1 MPTCKYCQE
10 HVGFLEGGMWLRI
23 HPACSMDLS
32 GLDQLDREL
41 FWALPPDTRAAY
53 RTLPPEERRAI
64 LANERSIR
72 EAEQAEQAA
81 REHAE
86 AEAREA
92 EKARRA
98 AQDRAE
104 AEIGSLGADVA
115 LTGTY
120 DSGALRLQIAS
131 IAVPVGMTAKDVEEI
146 LRAGWSISLMEA
158 RMNGQISNAEVGE
171 RAEQDEAF
179 LEAVRLTDDDLASE
193 DLIERLTARLSL
205 RSTVME
211 AATSEDDEALVALDE
226 LFQESGLGETDQQE
240 LAVEVWHMVVPTL
253 IEDGLLTTADDEALE
268 RYLEYFELPQE
279 DLERGGTARLYL
291 HASTLRRSIDDDFLD
306 LPDAAAK
313 LGHRIPFN
321 LLKSETL
328 VWLVQNAHYSTIDT
342 MREFRG
348 SSHGLSIRIAS
359 GLYYR
364 PSAFSGRSVTSE
376 KTTHVD
382 TGMLGI
388 TTKHLYF
395 HGPSKRFR
403 VRYDKIVSFEPYS
416 DGLGF
421 MRDNL
426 RAKPET
432 FTVGEND
439 GWFLYN
445 LVTNLAQR

>member
-1 MPTCKYCQE
+1 
-10 HVGFLEGGMWLRI
+10 MWLRI
-23 HPACSMDLS
+23 HPACSLDLS

-81 REHAE
+81 RERAE
-86 AEAREA
+86 AEVREA
-92 EKARRA
+92 EETKRA

-104 AEIGSLGADVA
+104 AEIGNLGADAA

-131 IAVPVGMTAKDVEEI
+131 IAVPAGMTAKDIEET

-158 RMNGQISNAEVGE
+158 RMNGQISNAEVDE

-179 LEAVRLTDDDLASE
+179 LEAVRLTDADLASE
-193 DLIERLTARLSL
+193 DLIERLTVRLSL
-205 RSTVME
+205 RSEVVD
-211 AATSEDDEALVALDE
+211 AAISEDDEALVALDA
-226 LFQESGLGETDQQE
+226 LFQESGLGETDQRE

-268 RYLEYFELPQE
+268 RYLEHFELPQE
-279 DLERGGTARLYL
+279 ELDRGGTVRLYS
-291 HASTLRRSIDDDFLD
+291 HASTLRRSIDGDFLD
-306 LPDAAAK
+306 LSDAAAR
-313 LGHRIPFN
+313 LGHRVPFN

-395 HGPSKRFR
+395 HGPAKRFR

>member
-1 MPTCKYCQE
+1 
-10 HVGFLEGGMWLRI
+10 MWLRL

-53 RTLPPEERRAI
+53 RTLPPEERRVI

-72 EAEQAEQAA
+72 EAEEAKRTAQERTEAA
-81 REHAE
+81 
-86 AEAREA
+86 AREA
-92 EKARRA
+92 EEAKRA

-104 AEIGSLGADVA
+104 TEIGNLGADAA

-131 IAVPVGMTAKDVEEI
+131 IAVPVGMTAKDVEET
-146 LRAGWSISLMEA
+146 LRAGWSVSLMEA
-158 RMNGQISNAEVGE
+158 RMDGRLSNAEVGE

-179 LEAVRLTDDDLASE
+179 LEAVRLTDDDLTRE

-205 RSTVME
+205 RGKVVD
-211 AATSEDDEALVALDE
+211 AAISEDDEALIALDA
-226 LFQESGLGETDQQE
+226 LFEESGLGKADQRA

-268 RYLEYFELPQE
+268 RYLEHFELPQE
-279 DLERGGTARLYL
+279 ELERGGTARLYL
-291 HASTLRRSIDDDFLD
+291 HASTLRRSIDGDFLD

-395 HGPSKRFR
+395 HGPAKRFR
-403 VRYDKIVSFEPYS
+403 VRYDRIVSFEPYS

>member
-1 MPTCKYCQE
+1 
-10 HVGFLEGGMWLRI
+10 MWLRI
-23 HPACSMDLS
+23 HPACSLDLS
-32 GLDQLDREL
+32 ELDQLDREL

-53 RTLPPEERRAI
+53 RTLPPEERWAI

-81 REHAE
+81 RERAE
-86 AEAREA
+86 AEVREA
-92 EKARRA
+92 EETKRA

-104 AEIGSLGADVA
+104 AEIGNLGADAA

-131 IAVPVGMTAKDVEEI
+131 IAVPAGMTAKDIEET

-179 LEAVRLTDDDLASE
+179 LEAVRLTDDNLASE

-205 RSTVME
+205 RSAVID
-211 AATSEDDEALVALDE
+211 AATSEDDEALVALDA
-226 LFQESGLGETDQQE
+226 LFQESGLGETDQQD

-268 RYLEYFELPQE
+268 RYLEHFELPQE
-279 DLERGGTARLYL
+279 ELERGGTARLYL
-291 HASTLRRSIDDDFLD
+291 HASTLRRSIDGDFLD
-306 LPDAAAK
+306 LPDAAAR
-313 LGHRIPFN
+313 LGHRVPFN

-376 KTTHVD
+376 KMTHVD

-395 HGPSKRFR
+395 HGPAKRFR
-403 VRYDKIVSFEPYS
+403 VRYDRIVSFEPYS

>member
-10 HVGFLEGGMWLRI
+10 HVGIFEGGMWLRL

-32 GLDQLDREL
+32 GLNRLDREL

-53 RTLPPEERRAI
+53 KTLPTEERRAL

-72 EAEQAEQAA
+72 EAEEVKQAA
-81 REHAE
+81 RERAE
-86 AEAREA
+86 AEVREA
-92 EKARRA
+92 EEARRA
-98 AQDRAE
+98 AQERAGT
-104 AEIGSLGADVA
+104 EIANLAADAA

-120 DSGALRLQIAS
+120 DPSALRLQIAS
-131 IAVPVGMTAKDVEEI
+131 IAVSVDMTAKDIEET
-146 LRAGWSISLMEA
+146 LRAGWLVSLMEA
-158 RMNGQISNAEVGE
+158 RTNGHLSNAEVDE
-171 RAEQDEAF
+171 RAEQDAAF
-179 LEAVRLTDDDLASE
+179 LDAVRLADADLASE

-205 RSTVME
+205 RDRVVD
-211 AATSEDDEALVALDE
+211 AATSEDSKALVALDE
-226 LFQESGLGETDQQE
+226 LFQDSGLGETDRQE

-268 RYLEYFELPQE
+268 RYLEHFELPQE
-279 DLERGGTARLYL
+279 VLERGGTVRLYS
-291 HASTLRRSIDDDFLD
+291 HASTLRRSIDGDFLD
-306 LPDAAAK
+306 LSDAAAR
-313 LGHRIPFN
+313 LGHRVPFN

-328 VWLVQNAHYSTIDT
+328 VWLVQNTHYSTIDV

-359 GLYYR
+359 DLYYR
-364 PSAFSGRSVTSE
+364 PSAFSGRSITSE

-395 HGPSKRFR
+395 HGSAKRFR

-416 DGLGF
+416 DGLGL

-432 FTVGEND
+432 FTVGEDD

>member
-1 MPTCKYCQE
+1 
-10 HVGFLEGGMWLRI
+10 MWLRI

-53 RTLPPEERRAI
+53 RTLQPEERRAI

-81 REHAE
+81 RERAE
-86 AEAREA
+86 AKAREA

-104 AEIGSLGADVA
+104 AEIGNLGADVA

-131 IAVPVGMTAKDVEEI
+131 IAVPAGMTAKDVEGA
-146 LRAGWSISLMEA
+146 LWGGWFNGLMEA
-158 RMNGQISNAEVGE
+158 RADRRLSNAEVNE
-171 RAEQDEAF
+171 REEANEAF
-179 LEAVRLTDDDLASE
+179 LEAVRLTDADLASG

-205 RSTVME
+205 RSTVMD
-211 AATSEDDEALVALDE
+211 AATSEDDEALVALDA
-226 LFQESGLGETDQQE
+226 LFQESGLGEMDQQE

-268 RYLEYFELPQE
+268 RYLEHFELPQE
-279 DLERGGTARLYL
+279 ELERGGTARLYL
-291 HASTLRRSIDDDFLD
+291 HASTLRRSIDGDFLD

-395 HGPSKRFR
+395 HGPAKRFR

>member
-1 MPTCKYCQE
+1 
-10 HVGFLEGGMWLRI
+10 MWLRI

>member
-1 MPTCKYCQE
+1 
-10 HVGFLEGGMWLRI
+10 MWLRI

-53 RTLPPEERRAI
+53 RTLQPEERRAI

-81 REHAE
+81 RERAE
-86 AEAREA
+86 AKAREA

-104 AEIGSLGADVA
+104 AEIGNLGADVA

-131 IAVPVGMTAKDVEEI
+131 IAVPAGMTAKDVEGA
-146 LRAGWSISLMEA
+146 LWGGWFNGLMEA
-158 RMNGQISNAEVGE
+158 RADRRLSNAEVNE
-171 RAEQDEAF
+171 REEANEAF
-179 LEAVRLTDDDLASE
+179 LEAVRLTDADLASG

-205 RSTVME
+205 RSAVMD
-211 AATSEDDEALVALDE
+211 AATSEDDEALVALDA
-226 LFQESGLGETDQQE
+226 LFQESGLGEMDQQE

-268 RYLEYFELPQE
+268 RYLEHFELPQE
-279 DLERGGTARLYL
+279 ELERGGTARLYL
-291 HASTLRRSIDDDFLD
+291 HASTLRRSIDGDFLD

-395 HGPSKRFR
+395 HGPAKRFR
-403 VRYDKIVSFEPYS
+403 VRYDRIVSFEPYS

>member
-10 HVGFLEGGMWLRI
+10 PVGFLEGGMWLRI

-53 RTLPPEERRAI
+53 RTLPTEERRAL
-64 LANERSIR
+64 LADKRSVR
-72 EAEQAEQAA
+72 EAEEAKQAA
-81 REHAE
+81 AERAE
-86 AEAREA
+86 AEVREA
-92 EKARRA
+92 EEARRA

-104 AEIGSLGADVA
+104 AEIGNLGADAA

-120 DSGALRLQIAS
+120 DSGVLRLQIAS
-131 IAVPVGMTAKDVEEI
+131 IAVSVGMTAKDVEEI

-158 RMNGQISNAEVGE
+158 RMNGHLSNAEVDE

-179 LEAVRLTDDDLASE
+179 LDAVRLTDADLASE
-193 DLIERLTARLSL
+193 DLIERLTTRLSL
-205 RSTVME
+205 RNTVID
-211 AATSEDDEALVALDE
+211 AATSGDDEALAALDA
-226 LFQESGLGETDQQE
+226 LFQQSGLGEADQQE
-240 LAVEVWHMVVPTL
+240 LAVEVWHTVVPTL
-253 IEDGLLTTADDEALE
+253 IEDGLLTQADDEALE
-268 RYLEYFELPQE
+268 RYLEHFGLPQE
-279 DLERGGTARLYL
+279 DLERGGTVRLYS
-291 HASTLRRSIDDDFLD
+291 HASTLRRSIDGDFLD
-306 LPDAAAK
+306 LSDAAAR

-328 VWLVQNAHYSTIDT
+328 VWLVQNTHYSTIDA

-364 PSAFSGRSVTSE
+364 PSAFSGRSITSE

-395 HGPSKRFR
+395 HGPAKRFR

-432 FTVGEND
+432 FTVGEDD

-445 LVTNLAQR
+445 LVANLAQR

>member
-1 MPTCKYCQE
+1 
-10 HVGFLEGGMWLRI
+10 MWLRI
-23 HPACSMDLS
+23 HPACSLDLS

-86 AEAREA
+86 AEVREA

-104 AEIGSLGADVA
+104 AEIGNLGADAA

-131 IAVPVGMTAKDVEEI
+131 IAVPAGMAAKDIEET

-171 RAEQDEAF
+171 RVEQDEAF
-179 LEAVRLTDDDLASE
+179 LEAVRLTDDDLASS

-205 RSTVME
+205 RSTVIE
-211 AATSEDDEALVALDE
+211 AATSQDDEALVALDA
-226 LFQESGLGETDQQE
+226 LFQESGLGETDQQD

-268 RYLEYFELPQE
+268 RYLEHFELPQE
-279 DLERGGTARLYL
+279 ELERGGTARLYL
-291 HASTLRRSIDDDFLD
+291 HASTLRRSIDGDFLD
-306 LPDAAAK
+306 LSDAAAK

-395 HGPSKRFR
+395 HGPAKRFR
-403 VRYDKIVSFEPYS
+403 VRYDRIVSFEPYS

>member
-1 MPTCKYCQE
+1 M
-10 HVGFLEGGMWLRI
+10 
-23 HPACSMDLS
+23 
-32 GLDQLDREL
+32 
-41 FWALPPDTRAAY
+41 
-53 RTLPPEERRAI
+53 
-64 LANERSIR
+64 
-72 EAEQAEQAA
+72 
-81 REHAE
+81 
-86 AEAREA
+86 
-92 EKARRA
+92 
-98 AQDRAE
+98 
-104 AEIGSLGADVA
+104 
-115 LTGTY
+115 
-120 DSGALRLQIAS
+120 QIAS
-131 IAVPVGMTAKDVEEI
+131 IAVPAGMTAKDIEET

-205 RSTVME
+205 RSTVMD

-226 LFQESGLGETDQQE
+226 LFQESGLGEMDQQE

-268 RYLEYFELPQE
+268 RYLEHFELPQE
-279 DLERGGTARLYL
+279 ELERGGTVRLYS
-291 HASTLRRSIDDDFLD
+291 HASTLRRSSDGDFLD
-306 LPDAAAK
+306 LSDAAAR

-395 HGPSKRFR
+395 HGPAKRFR
-403 VRYDKIVSFEPYS
+403 VRYDRIVSFEPYS